1 MTLKERIERYM
12 RAHHGWIAKG
22 ELLRIASAKTDYT
35 ADNTGRRLRELENEG
50 ILEVRYV
57 KNHAH
62 YRIKQHVPVEV
73 LIARDIAAFDLQ
85 DQ

>member
-1 MTLKERIERYM
+1 MTLRDRLARYM

-22 ELLRIASAKTDYT
+22 ELLKLVAEKTSYT
-35 ADNTGRRLRELENEG
+35 SENAGRRLRELEVDG

-62 YRIKQHVPVEV
+62 YRVKEKE
-73 LIARDIAAFDLQ
+73 LSLF
-85 DQ
+85 